1 MDNKILLDY
10 LLNVLREPIQSYL
23 KSHRIDALAKV
34 AEATKERKDGEIG
47 HSAERIY
54 YRALT
59 YLEMELG
66 ISNPQNGETRAGY
79 IESVEALIQ
88 EAANKK
94 KGMEQKSDIPFKPQ
108 ANELL
113 IDDGE

>member
-59 YLEMELG
+59 YLEMELLSVASIIALLKTVMFG
-66 ISNPQNGETRAGY
+66 IQ
-79 IESVEALIQ
+79 Q
-88 EAANKK
+88 
-94 KGMEQKSDIPFKPQ
+94 
-108 ANELL
+108 
-113 IDDGE
+113 